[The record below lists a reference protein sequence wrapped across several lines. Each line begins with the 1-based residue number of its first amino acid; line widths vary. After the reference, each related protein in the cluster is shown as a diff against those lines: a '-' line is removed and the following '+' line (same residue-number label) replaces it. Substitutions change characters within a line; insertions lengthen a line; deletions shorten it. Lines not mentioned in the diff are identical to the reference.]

1 MFDEVLATVST
12 FLVPLFFNGG
22 TKAADDSRHFS
33 RSAKQVLGGRLVDI
47 PNVTGHIEK
56 RPNFRTRGFGGR
68 EKLVK
73 LCPASSLESLC
84 DVRHNGH
91 RCPLD
96 LSSEPEIST
105 EGTLSAGFIDGP
117 S

>member
-1 MFDEVLATVST
+1 MSGEVLATVST
-12 FLVPLFFNGG
+12 FLVPLSFNGR
-22 TKAADDSRHFS
+22 TKATDDSRHFS

-56 RPNFRTRGFGGR
+56 RPNFSTGGFSGR

-84 DVRHNGH
+84 DVRHNGN
-91 RCPLD
+91 RCPLN
-96 LSSEPEIST
+96 LSSEAEIFT
-105 EGTLSAGFIDGP
+105 EGTLSAGLIDGP